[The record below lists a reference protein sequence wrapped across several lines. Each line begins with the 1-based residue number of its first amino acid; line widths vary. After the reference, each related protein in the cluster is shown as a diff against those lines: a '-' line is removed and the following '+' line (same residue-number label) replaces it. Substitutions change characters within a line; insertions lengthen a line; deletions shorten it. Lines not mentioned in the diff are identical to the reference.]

1 MLDPKNRRERGLEI
15 YKKMGWGE
23 NEGVREL
30 DEDLWQLTT
39 DFLFGEIWARP
50 GLSLRDRELITLT
63 TLMSVQTEGIRTH
76 MRKAHHLGITYDE
89 IKELILHA
97 TYYLGTP
104 KGIFAMRKLKEVMAE
119 EAGPAND
126 RPAGE

>member
-1 MLDPKNRRERGLEI
+1 M
-15 YKKMGWGE
+15 
-23 NEGVREL
+23 
-30 DEDLWQLTT
+30 TT

-63 TLMSVQTEGIRTH
+63 TLMAVKTDGISTH
-76 MRKAHHLGITYDE
+76 LRNAHHLGITYDE
-89 IKELILHA
+89 IKELILQA

-119 EAGPAND
+119 KAGPAND
-126 RPAGE
+126 GPASEKT